1 MEDNLN
7 WLDRLQTSLSAKRES
22 LETRD
27 LPAMKKHF
35 SLFQSYYEGINN
47 ILLKKSQIQEDP
59 YKYDEKISEI
69 TTPSEKDFL
78 ESDKQIQMNQRLA
91 SFHSNLDFLNT
102 YYQFSVDF
110 LDLGRIRRILS
121 FVSYINWGHLS
132 GPDANIV
139 GRTLDEF
146 VAKINLGTDSLSS
159 QLLLESFTQLD
170 RVTRQIKTILRDM
183 TAYHRE
189 AYKLEVRK
197 SVIPHLDAASLSQDS
212 GLGVVKPALP
222 KYMEG
227 SPFYPE
233 LVQEILDEDFSPQ
246 GDELKESV
254 IRKLATRPVASKRQ
268 KQKVSHKEILLKAVR
283 IMATSGFQLEDVMNK
298 MIDNHLALEG
308 RRLSFGGRLK
318 RFFRKMFGKGQKNK
332 IYDISYLDVTT
343 STNKSESIPYSD
355 FMQDVR
361 KKAKLFM
368 ALAHQGSA
376 ATQKLGA
383 ASEEKILNFL
393 NKNISSLQTLHRRL
407 TGFNDYF
414 KNEIQKD
421 KESRAKFRGLRVEL
435 SAVKNSII
443 KANQAKHEYV
453 AAKEEQDQM
462 KQLGVKQE

>member
-1 MEDNLN
+1 LN
-7 WLDRLQTSLSAKRES
+7 WLDRLQNSLSAKRES
-22 LETRD
+22 LDARD
-27 LPAMKKHF
+27 LPALKKHF
-35 SLFQSYYEGINN
+35 SLFQSYYEGIYN
-47 ILLKKSQIQEDP
+47 ILLKKSLIQEDP
-59 YKYDEKISEI
+59 YKYDEKISEV

-91 SFHSNLDFLNT
+91 SFQSNLDFLNT

-121 FVSYINWGHLS
+121 FISYINWVHLS
-132 GPDANIV
+132 GPDTNMV
-139 GRTLDEF
+139 SRTLDEI
-146 VAKINLGTDSLSS
+146 VAKINLGTDSMSS
-159 QLLLESFTQLD
+159 QLLRESFTQLD
-170 RVTRQIKTILRDM
+170 RVTKQIKTILRDM
-183 TAYHRE
+183 TAYQRE

-197 SVIPHLDAASLSQDS
+197 SVMPHLDSASLSQES
-212 GLGVVKPALP
+212 GLGAVKSALP

-254 IRKLATRPVASKRQ
+254 IRKLAIRQAASKKK
-268 KQKVSHKEILLKAVR
+268 KQTVSHKEVLLKAVR

-298 MIDNHLALEG
+298 MTDNHLALEG

-332 IYDISYLDVTT
+332 IYEISYLDVTT
-343 STNKSESIPYSD
+343 STNKSESIPYCD

-361 KKAKLFM
+361 KKAKLFT
-368 ALAHQGSA
+368 ALARQGSA

-393 NKNISSLQTLHRRL
+393 DKNISSLQTLHRRL
-407 TGFNDYF
+407 TGFNDFF

-421 KESRAKFRGLRVEL
+421 RESRAKFRGLRVEL

-453 AAKEEQDQM
+453 AVKEEQDQM
-462 KQLGVKQE
+462 KRLGVKQE